1 MMTTQ
6 SRKTDNPQ
14 NFELKPLSKEGLGAA
29 LEKAGK
35 YRLLNEPMLAESICL
50 DILGVD
56 PGNERATIELLLAL
70 TDQFSP
76 GSTRTAKRAMELAK
90 TFRSEYLQ
98 HYYNGIIHERQGTAA
113 LKSNVPGCEFDAYE
127 WYIEAMELYE
137 KSEAIMPSGNEDPV
151 LRWNTCARIINDHN
165 LGPRPPDNTIHLL
178 E

>member
-1 MMTTQ
+1 MATQ
-6 SRKTDNPQ
+6 PQKTHNPQ
-14 NFELKPLSKEGLGAA
+14 NFELKPLSKEGLGSA

-50 DILGVD
+50 DILSVD
-56 PGNERATIELLLAL
+56 PDNEPATIELLLAL

-76 GSTRTAKRAMELAK
+76 GSTRTAKRALELAK
-90 TFRSEYLQ
+90 SFSSEYLQ
-98 HYYNGIIHERQGTAA
+98 HYYSGIIHERQGTVA

-127 WYIEAMELYE
+127 WYVEAMELYE
-137 KSEAIMPSGNEDPV
+137 KSEAVMPSGKEDPL

-165 LGPRPPDNTIHLL
+165 LVPRPPDDGVQLL